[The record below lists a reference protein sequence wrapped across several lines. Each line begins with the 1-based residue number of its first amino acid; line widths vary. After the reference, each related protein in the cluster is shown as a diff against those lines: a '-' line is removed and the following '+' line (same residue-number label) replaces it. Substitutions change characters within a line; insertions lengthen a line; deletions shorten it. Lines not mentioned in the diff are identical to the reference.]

1 MRETSEQHNEG
12 ADSTLT
18 RACKLLEAL
27 VNEYPELPEYR
38 LALAESYAHSEG
50 RPERMGTE
58 DVELA
63 EANLAMAAEHARQL
77 VEEHPTV
84 PAYTNSLVHIL
95 SRLAT
100 TQERHA
106 QEFYGAEHRTLMSE
120 AERNLRS
127 ALELQE
133 SLVRRDPNVATFYLW
148 SARFRNSIAR
158 MMRLQNRMDEARQM
172 SEYAIERL
180 TECPTSSGGIAACA
194 ETMGQ
199 LYQSLGATLRSMGEV
214 EDAVDAMLSAQE
226 QFDLAAAD
234 RARQQ
239 PD

>member
-1 MRETSEQHNEG
+1 MN
-12 ADSTLT
+12 

-27 VNEYPELPEYR
+27 VDEYPELPEYR
-38 LALAESYAHSEG
+38 LALAESYAQTES
-50 RPERMGTE
+50 RPEGMRPE
-58 DVELA
+58 DVEFA

-84 PAYTNSLVHIL
+84 PAYTNSLIHIL

-106 QEFYGAEHRTLMSE
+106 QEFYGSEHRTLMSE

-133 SLVRRDPNVATFYLW
+133 SLIRREPNVGTFHLW

-158 MMRLQNRMDEARQM
+158 MMSQQDRLEESRQM

-180 TECPTSSGGIAACA
+180 AECPTSADAVASCA
-194 ETMGQ
+194 EIMGQ
-199 LYQSLGATLRSMGEV
+199 LYRSLGETLRSMGEV
-214 EDAVDAMLSAQE
+214 ESAVDAMLSAQE
-226 QFDLAAAD
+226 QFDLAAAE
-234 RARQQ
+234 RAR
-239 PD
+239 

>member
-1 MRETSEQHNEG
+1 LN
-12 ADSTLT
+12 
-18 RACKLLEAL
+18 RACELLEEL
-27 VNEYPELPEYR
+27 VEEYPELPEYR
-38 LALAESYAHSEG
+38 LALAESYAHSAS
-50 RPERMGTE
+50 RPERMRPVE
-58 DVELA
+58 IELA
-63 EANLAMAAEHARQL
+63 ETSLAMAAEHARQL

-95 SRLAT
+95 SRLAM

-106 QEFYGAEHRTLMSE
+106 EEFYGPEHRTLMSD

-133 SLVRRDPNVATFYLW
+133 SLVRREPNVATFHLW

-158 MMRLQNRMDEARQM
+158 MLRQQNRFDEARQI

-180 TECPTSSGGIAACA
+180 AEYPTSTGGIAAFD

-199 LYQSLGATLRSMGEV
+199 LFQSLGATLRNMGEV
-214 EDAVDAMLSAQE
+214 ENAVDAMLSAEE
-226 QFDLAAAD
+226 QFDLAAAE
-234 RARQQ
+234 RSRQQ